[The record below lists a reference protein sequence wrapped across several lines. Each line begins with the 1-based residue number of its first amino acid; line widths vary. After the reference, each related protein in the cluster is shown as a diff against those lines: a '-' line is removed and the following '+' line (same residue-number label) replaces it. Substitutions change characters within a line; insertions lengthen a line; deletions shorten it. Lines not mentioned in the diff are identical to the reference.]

1 MKYRLY
7 IFISIVMA
15 SSPGADVYTELL
27 AVPFETDARLPG
39 HTVRS
44 A

>member
-1 MKYRLY
+1 MAYWLY
-7 IFISIVMA
+7 IFISDVRA
-15 SSPGADVYTELL
+15 FSPGADVYTELL
-27 AVPFETDARLPG
+27 AVPCETDTRLPG